1 MVSLAFPRAVRQ
13 VAVHL
18 DEEIKAGS
26 SLLIKS
32 GGRQDGETAVCLEN
46 EAGGLLNILTDLFVG
61 ILSRQRNCLLMAT
74 TPGVNT
80 LVGDLDEQ
88 PKHLG
93 DFCLSL

>member
-1 MVSLAFPRAVRQ
+1 MR
-13 VAVHL
+13 
-18 DEEIKAGS
+18 D
-26 SLLIKS
+26 
-32 GGRQDGETAVCLEN
+32 CL
-46 EAGGLLNILTDLFVG
+46 F
-61 ILSRQRNCLLMAT
+61 MAT